1 MEPLKVIAAQ
11 RRRQI
16 LQLIWDRELPAG
28 EIARHF
34 DVSWPAI
41 SQHLGILREAGFVT
55 ERREGTSR
63 LYRADRDALGTL
75 RSIVEAQW
83 ESGLNSLADRA
94 EAEQAAMDEAGHTA
108 TDEQDDA

>member
-1 MEPLKVIAAQ
+1 MDPLKVIAAE

-28 EIARHF
+28 EIAAHF

-41 SQHLGILREAGFVT
+41 SQHLGILRQAGFVT

-63 LYRADRDALGTL
+63 LYRADPDALGAL
-75 RSIVEAQW
+75 RAVVEAEW
-83 ESGLNSLADRA
+83 RTGLDRLKHLA
-94 EAEQAAMDEAGHTA
+94 EADETA
-108 TDEQDDA
+108 RTDKEHP

>member
-1 MEPLKVIAAQ
+1 MDALKVIAAR

-16 LQLIWDRELPAG
+16 LQLVWDRELPAG

-63 LYRADRDALGTL
+63 LYRADRDALGAL
-75 RSIVEAQW
+75 RAVVEAQW
-83 ESGLNSLADRA
+83 EAGLDRLADLA
-94 EAEQAAMDEAGHTA
+94 EAEQAE
-108 TDEQDDA
+108 TDKDDS